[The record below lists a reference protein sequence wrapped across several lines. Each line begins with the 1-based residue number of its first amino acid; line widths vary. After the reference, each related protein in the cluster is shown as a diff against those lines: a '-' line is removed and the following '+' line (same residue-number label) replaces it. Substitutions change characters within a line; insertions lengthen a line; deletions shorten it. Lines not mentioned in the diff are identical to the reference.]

1 MSNPPRNR
9 PSAAALRIAVPLVV
23 ILLVSAAY
31 VIFWRGGRQPLVVY
45 CAHDAVYSQKI
56 LDQFQQRTGI
66 PLAVKFDT
74 EATKSLGLVE
84 LLLSEKDAPRCDV
97 FWNNEVLGTM
107 DLAARGVLDAY
118 KGPGYE
124 RIPAAF
130 RDPDGRWAGF
140 GARLRVYIINTDK
153 LQPTPEAVEQALS
166 GDLSRVAVSQPI
178 FGTTLTH
185 YSVLWHLWGGDRLKA
200 WRADWLQ
207 RGVREVAGNAQVKNL
222 VAEGVC
228 DLGWTD
234 TDDYFEALDQGKRVA
249 ALPVRVEGGRTIC
262 IPNTAAVVKGARH
275 PLEARRLVDYLLS
288 AEVETALANSDAR
301 QVPLGPV
308 DEAALPAPVKE
319 LAQWARDG
327 IGLSDLGPS
336 RDACLAWLKQEKAR

>member
-1 MSNPPRNR
+1 M
-9 PSAAALRIAVPLVV
+9 RIAIPLAV
-23 ILLVSAAY
+23 IAAVSVAYAA
-31 VIFWRGGRQPLVVY
+31 FWPGGRLVVY

-56 LDQFQQRTGI
+56 LDLFQQRTGI
-66 PLAVKFDT
+66 RLAVKFDT
-74 EATKSLGLVE
+74 EATKSLGLTE

-107 DLAARGVLDAY
+107 DLASKGVLDAY

-130 RDPDGRWAGF
+130 KDPDGRWAGF
-140 GARLRVYIINTDK
+140 GARVRLYIINTDK
-153 LQPTPEAVEQALS
+153 LQATPEAVERALS
-166 GDLSRVAVSQPI
+166 GDLSRVAVAQPI

-185 YSVLWHLWGGDRLKA
+185 YSVLWHVWGADRLKA
-200 WRADWLQ
+200 WRADWLR

-234 TDDYFEALDQGKRVA
+234 TDDYFEALGQGKHVA
-249 ALPVRVEGGRTIC
+249 ALPVRVDGRTIC
-262 IPNTAAVVKGARH
+262 IPNTAAVIKGARH
-275 PLEARRLVDYLLS
+275 PEEARRLVDFLLS

-308 DEAALPAPVKE
+308 DEAALPAQVRE

-327 IGLSDLGPS
+327 IPLGDLGPA
-336 RDACLAWLKQEKAR
+336 RDECLAWLKRENAQ